1 MSRVL
6 ATAFVLAL
14 ASPGHALTQSRSLP
28 SQGQR
33 ARIVYQC
40 TLVQHRVTECRENR
54 PHRMDTGQVQSVD
67 PDTLRLQLARDDI
80 QLAIPTE
87 SIVQVW
93 VADGRKRN
101 LWKGVKFG
109 VLGGALLGGIVGATQ
124 EICFDTCVSA
134 APVGFLLGVP
144 VGAVVGG
151 IIGSQSESDRWRA
164 LPGHSVKVGA
174 AARAGG
180 IVLAVSIAF

>member
-1 MSRVL
+1 MSRLFVM
-6 ATAFVLAL
+6 AVVLAL
-14 ASPGHALTQSRSLP
+14 APPGHAVTQSRSLP
-28 SQGQR
+28 LPGQR
-33 ARIVYQC
+33 ARIAYRCALLQN
-40 TLVQHRVTECRENR
+40 RVTECRENR
-54 PHRMDTGQVQSVD
+54 PHRMDTGQVHSVD
-67 PDTLRLQLARDDI
+67 SDTLRLQLARDDI

-109 VLGGALLGGIVGATQ
+109 VLGGALLGGIVGATR
-124 EICFDTCVSA
+124 EICIETCGSA
-134 APVGFLLGVP
+134 APLGLLLGVP
-144 VGAVVGG
+144 LGALVGG